1 MYSLNIPVPGQVK
14 RLADGLHPH
23 LVALERVRDKH
34 SILLKR
40 LGDPDPGERPGI
52 HQRARRA
59 LSGTAPFEAR
69 VTGIDAFP
77 DPTVGP
83 GPVVYL
89 AIESEGLRA
98 AHERLCEAFEPVAGM
113 EGDEY
118 DPHVTLGR
126 GGPPDA
132 VAALTDR
139 EVEAVEWT
147 VGALTFHQQDATGGL
162 RVDLPV
168 QAGP

>member
-1 MYSLNIPVPGQVK
+1 VYSLNVPVPGQVK

-23 LVALERVRDKH
+23 LVALDRVREKH

-40 LGDPDPGERPGI
+40 LGDPDPAEHAGI
-52 HQRARRA
+52 QQRARRA

-69 VTGIDAFP
+69 VAGIDTFP
-77 DPTVGP
+77 NPPAGP

-89 AIESEGLRA
+89 VVESEGLRA
-98 AHERLCEAFEPVAGM
+98 AHERLCEAFEPVVGM

-126 GGPPDA
+126 GGPPD
-132 VAALTDR
+132 VVDALADR

-147 VGALTFHQQDATGGL
+147 VGELTFHQQDATGGL
-162 RVDLPV
+162 RVDLP
-168 QAGP
+168 A

>member
-1 MYSLNIPVPGQVK
+1 VYSLNVPVPGQVK
-14 RLADGLHPH
+14 RLADRLHPQ
-23 LVALERVRDKH
+23 LVALDRVREKH

-40 LGDPDPGERPGI
+40 LGDPGPGERASI
-52 HQRARRA
+52 QQRARRA
-59 LSGTAPFEAR
+59 LSGTAPFGAR
-69 VTGIDAFP
+69 VTGIDTFP
-77 DPTVGP
+77 NPPAGP

-89 AIESEGLRA
+89 IVESEGLRA
-98 AHERLCEAFEPVAGM
+98 AHERLCDAFEPVMGM

-126 GGPPDA
+126 GGPPDV
-132 VAALTDR
+132 VAALTERD
-139 EVEAVEWT
+139 VEPVEWT

-168 QAGP
+168 